1 MRDLIDRRLTELR
14 AELEAGHRLQADLD
28 RKQDELRRS
37 MLRISGPIQVL
48 GELTVAA
55 DEGSGVTA
63 DAPREPLLDAP
74 DRGAVVLGRRHA
86 G

>member
-1 MRDLIDRRLTELR
+1 
-14 AELEAGHRLQADLD
+14 
-28 RKQDELRRS
+28 
-37 MLRISGPIQVL
+37 MLRISGAIQVL